1 MIGYAEVASLRVQ
14 RVSGLTIHLFE
25 QYKMKLFKNLIA
37 SACALLAL
45 GTSLS
50 AQDLGK
56 IGYRAEAGL
65 TLSRITSFGVNHDG
79 DTGVMTKS
87 FRVGASVI
95 LPFENTIFS
104 FNPGL
109 YVIGRGEGQNN
120 VIEPEYKNVKIQNY
134 ALQLPLEVSLKV
146 LTIGDDHRVFFNVAP
161 YLAYGLSAKLTND
174 GKNVNAAQPEQG
186 TSLDLYKE
194 KAFNRFEVG
203 LGASLMYQYK
213 QFSLRG
219 GVEGSLTKSVAKS
232 LGAPYYVTDG
242 TPRFLTGYITLGYQF

>member
-1 MIGYAEVASLRVQ
+1 MRLFLLGSLGMRGSSNQCIKAVQ
-14 RVSGLTIHLFE
+14 
-25 QYKMKLFKNLIA
+25 KMKLFKNVFF

-50 AQDLGK
+50 AQELGK

-65 TLSRITSFGVNHDG
+65 TLSRISSLGVNHDG
-79 DTGVMTKS
+79 DAGVMATS

-95 LPFENTIFS
+95 LPFEHTIFS

-109 YVIGRGEGQNN
+109 FVIGRGEGQKI
-120 VIEPEYKNVKIQNY
+120 VIEPEYKNVKIENY
-134 ALQLPLEVSLKV
+134 ALQLPLEVSMKF
-146 LTIGDDHRVFFNVAP
+146 LTIGDDHGFFFSVAP

-174 GKNVNAAQPEQG
+174 GKNVDAARPKRG
-186 TSLDLYKE
+186 TSLDLYAE

-219 GVEGSLTKSVAKS
+219 GIDASLTKTVAKS
-232 LGAPYYVTDG
+232 LGAPYYVSTD
-242 TPRFLTGYITLGYQF
+242 TPRFMTGYITLGYQF

>member
-1 MIGYAEVASLRVQ
+1 
-14 RVSGLTIHLFE
+14 
-25 QYKMKLFKNLIA
+25 MKLFKNLVA

-65 TLSRITSFGVNHDG
+65 ALSRITSFGVNHDG
-79 DTGVMTKS
+79 DTGVMAKS

-109 YVIGRGEGQNN
+109 YVIGRGEGQN
-120 VIEPEYKNVKIQNY
+120 VKIQNY
-134 ALQLPLEVSLKV
+134 ALQLPLEVSLKL

-219 GVEGSLTKSVAKS
+219 GIDGSLTKSVAKS
-232 LGAPYYVTDG
+232 LGAPYYVSTD

>member
-1 MIGYAEVASLRVQ
+1 MR
-14 RVSGLTIHLFE
+14 GLTIHLFK
-25 QYKMKLFKNLIA
+25 QYKMKLFKNLVA

-65 TLSRITSFGVNHDG
+65 TLSRITSLGVNHDG
-79 DTGVMTKS
+79 DAGVMTKN

-109 YVIGRGEGQNN
+109 YVIGRGEAQKD
-120 VIEPEYKNVKIQNY
+120 VRDPLYKNIKIQNY
-134 ALQLPLEVSLKV
+134 TLQLPLELSFNV
-146 LTIGDDHRVFFNVAP
+146 LSIGDDHRVFVNVAP

-174 GKNVNAAQPEQG
+174 GKNVNAAQPKQG
-186 TSLDLYKE
+186 TSLDLYQE

-219 GVEGSLTKSVAKS
+219 GIDGSLTKSVAKN